1 MELIRKKDLLKVLEE
16 KYEDLTDESGC
27 YVRTSNG
34 NEWLS
39 LSNIVEL
46 VHCCETF
53 YEGAEDEEHREEL
66 DRAERRTRSLEKELE
81 QTKKA
86 YEKRLELMHTA
97 LLKATAD
104 NKAVEGVHVTKTDFL
119 AIYQKALNEMF
130 AKEENGTLDPYCNDI
145 YGYDFTIH
153 WHGIYCDCYDGAM
166 PSNHIIP
173 AIEGLNEEDP
183 DEGWGAF

>member
-1 MELIRKKDLLKVLEE
+1 MDFINKQDVLKAIKD
-16 KYEDLTDESGC
+16 KYEDLTDVSGC

-39 LSNIVEL
+39 VADIVEL
-46 VHCCETF
+46 VNGCEA
-53 YEGAEDEEHREEL
+53 YEEADTETE
-66 DRAERRTRSLEKELE
+66 LEKMSKELTKLKNHLE

-86 YEKRLELMHTA
+86 YEKRLETLQTA
-97 LLKATAD
+97 LLHLTVGK
-104 NKAVEGVHVTKTDFL
+104 KSVEGVQVTKTDFL
-119 AIYQKALNEMF
+119 AIYSKALEAMF
-130 AKEENGTLDPYCNDI
+130 AQEENGTLDMDDNDI

-153 WHGIYCDCYDGAM
+153 WHGIFCNCYDGAM

-183 DEGWGAF
+183 DEGWVAEI